1 MIVASQSMN
10 SMRMSRSAVIQAI
23 ASFGPVSK
31 ASVATI
37 TGLSK
42 QTVSEFVANLD
53 SEGWVRT
60 VGQTA
65 GHAGRRAVLCEISR
79 P

>member
-1 MIVASQSMN
+1 MSQ
-10 SMRMSRSAVIQAI
+10 SAVIQAI
-23 ASFGPVSK
+23 TSFGPVST

-42 QTVSEFVANLD
+42 QTVSEIVANLD

-65 GHAGRRAVLCEISR
+65 GHVGRRAVLCEISR

>member
-1 MIVASQSMN
+1 MIVAGQSMM

-31 ASVATI
+31 ASVAKI

-42 QTVSEFVANLD
+42 QTVSEIVASLD

-65 GHAGRRAVLCEISR
+65 GHMGRRAVVCEISR